1 MADKTGEQLSALVDG
16 ECEISEQQWML
27 RRLSSDNDLKARWQ
41 RYHLISDAVKNNLP
55 SAVDARFADR
65 IGEVIE
71 AVPPPSQVD
80 VSGPA
85 GVSWFKPVTGFA
97 LAASVAAMGVIAL
110 HLIDIGE
117 PGKPDALQPVAQ
129 KEQSESTRRSLDSRL
144 NTYLVNHNEYA
155 SMNGVQGVMPYVR
168 IVGIDARR

>member
-71 AVPPPSQVD
+71 TVPPPQAD
-80 VSGPA
+80 VSGAA
-85 GVSWFKPVTGFA
+85 GFSWFKPVTGFA
-97 LAASVAAMGVIAL
+97 LAASVAAMGVVAL
-110 HLIDIGE
+110 RLIDAGDS
-117 PGKPDALQPVAQ
+117 GKPDDLQRVAQ
-129 KEQSESTRRSLDSRL
+129 KDQTERPQSSLDSRL

-168 IVGIDARR
+168 IVGIDSRR

>member
-65 IGEVIE
+65 IGEVIN
-71 AVPPPSQVD
+71 AAPPPSQVGG
-80 VSGPA
+80 SGSDGFP
-85 GVSWFKPVTGFA
+85 WFKPVTGFA
-97 LAASVAAMGVIAL
+97 LAASVAAMGVLAL
-110 HLIDIGE
+110 RLIDTGDTV
-117 PGKPDALQPVAQ
+117 KSDDLHRVAQ
-129 KEQSESTRRSLDSRL
+129 KERIEDVQGSLDSRL

-155 SMNGVQGVMPYVR
+155 SMNGVQGAMPYVR
-168 IVGIDARR
+168 IVGIDSRR